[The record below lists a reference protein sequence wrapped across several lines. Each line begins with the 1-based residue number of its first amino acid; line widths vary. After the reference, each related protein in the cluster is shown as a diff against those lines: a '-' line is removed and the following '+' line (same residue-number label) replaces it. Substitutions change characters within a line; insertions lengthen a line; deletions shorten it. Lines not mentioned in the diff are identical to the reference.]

1 LSCTLF
7 IPKMLEQH
15 ENEVL
20 VFYNSNISAERKIL
34 AYAESNF
41 GHVRSI
47 DVATQPVRGTVLEE
61 LAMRLNLP
69 LADLVHT
76 DKGVESVPQLGDDTD
91 YIKLVQHNPALLHTP
106 IVVTKTKAG
115 FVHSPGDFAYV
126 QA

>member
-1 LSCTLF
+1 MHIL
-7 IPKMLEQH
+7 MLEQH

-20 VFYNSNISAERKIL
+20 VFYNSKVAADRKIL

-47 DVATQPVRGTVLEE
+47 DVATQAVTGTMLEE
-61 LAMRLNLP
+61 LALRLNRP
-69 LADLVHT
+69 LVELIHT
-76 DKGVESVPQLGDDTD
+76 EKMAETMPILGDDTD
-91 YIKLVQHNPALLHTP
+91 YIKMVQHNPELLHTP

-115 FVHSPGDFAYV
+115 FVHSPGDFAIV